1 MLAHTLCLL
10 RVTLR
15 SCLLDPSMVPESRV
29 LILPGVLHGLCGELQ
44 ITKNWPVD
52 ELNN

>member
-15 SCLLDPSMVPESRV
+15 SCLLDPSLVPESGV
-29 LILPGVLHGLCGELQ
+29 LILPGVVHGLRGELQ
-44 ITKNWPVD
+44 TTSCSAGW
-52 ELNN
+52 